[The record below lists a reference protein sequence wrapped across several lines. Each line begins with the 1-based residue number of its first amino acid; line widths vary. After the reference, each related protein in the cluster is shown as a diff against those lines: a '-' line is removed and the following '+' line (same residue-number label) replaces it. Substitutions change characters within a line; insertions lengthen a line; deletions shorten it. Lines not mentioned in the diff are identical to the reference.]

1 MTCHSKRRGA
11 FTLIE
16 LLVVIAI
23 IAILIG
29 LLLPAIQ
36 KVRSAAARIQC
47 ANNLKQLGLGMINYA
62 GDNGNA
68 FPPSHT
74 SSPSVSWSV
83 FVLPYVEQGTLQASS
98 SLLTAAYDNAA
109 NLTAIQTQ
117 PKVFV
122 CPATPP
128 SAAPSATPSGVAMT
142 GPMGPCDYGA
152 LNQMMPDFYLN
163 PGMPYTLAQATA
175 ANALTPPGFLTA
187 ALYKGTPTP
196 ILAILDGTSNTI
208 LLVEDAGQPTN
219 WVLGKSV
226 AGLTG
231 DWGWADPKFVFS
243 IEGSNPSTGAVVKS
257 SATSGNPSCS
267 INCNNS
273 GEIYSF
279 HSGGAMAVFCD
290 GSVHFLSQSISPP
303 TMAALVTMAGN
314 ETLDP
319 SSY

>member
-1 MTCHSKRRGA
+1 MTCRSERRGA

-47 ANNLKQLGLGMINYA
+47 SNNLKQLGLGMINYA

-74 SSPSVSWSV
+74 SSPSISWSV
-83 FVLPYVEQGTLQASS
+83 FVLPYVEQGTLLASS
-98 SLLTAAYDNAA
+98 PLTTLAYDNKA
-109 NLTAIQTQ
+109 NLQAIQT
-117 PKVFV
+117 PLKVFV

-128 SAAPSATPSGVAMT
+128 PATPSTTPSGVALT
-142 GPMGPCDYGA
+142 GPMGLCDYGA

-175 ANALTPPGFLTA
+175 ANALTPPAFMTA

-219 WVLGKSV
+219 WVMGKATATV
-226 AGLTG
+226 TG

-243 IEGSNPSTGAVVKS
+243 VEGSDPTTGAVVKS
-257 SATSGNPSCS
+257 SATTGNPACS
-267 INCNNS
+267 MNCNNN

-290 GSVHFLSQSISPP
+290 GSVHFLSQSISPT

-314 ETLDP
+314 EVLDP
-319 SSY
+319 SNY